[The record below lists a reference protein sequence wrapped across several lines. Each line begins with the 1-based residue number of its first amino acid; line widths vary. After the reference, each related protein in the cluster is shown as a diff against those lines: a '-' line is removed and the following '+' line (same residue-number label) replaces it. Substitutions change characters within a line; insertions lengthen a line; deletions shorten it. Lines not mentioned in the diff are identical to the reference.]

1 MSYSSLA
8 QYLQKKDRMTECR
21 VEQYFDLIE
30 IKTENLVWRTRIVA
44 WI

>member
-8 QYLQKKDRMTECR
+8 QYLQKMDRMMECR
-21 VEQYFDLIE
+21 AEQYFDVIE
-30 IKTENLVWRTRIVA
+30 IKTERLVWRTRIAA